1 MKKFMQNNGLSVA
14 LFVLYFIFHIGT
26 SITGQ
31 LQHNQELEDHGQP
44 PIGYWQYVASGNF
57 LETTMENW
65 ESEFLQMFAF
75 VVLTTFLVQKGTSE
89 SKKPGELEAV
99 DRDPRLSPTKEDT
112 PWPVSRG
119 GLVLVIYENSL
130 SLALFLLFLISFV
143 LHAVGGAQAYSQTEM
158 LHGNQPVSVLQYFFS
173 AQFWYESLQNWQSEF
188 FSVGVL
194 IILTIYLRQRGSSQ
208 SKPVDSP
215 HSATGVE

>member
-31 LQHNQELEDHGQP
+31 LQHNQELEDHGQA

-75 VVLTTFLVQKGTSE
+75 VLLTTSLKQIGSSE
-89 SKKPGELEAV
+89 SKKPGEAESV
-99 DRDPRLSPTKEDT
+99 DRDPRLAPNKDDT

-119 GLVLVIYENSL
+119 GLILVIYENSL

-194 IILTIYLRQRGSSQ
+194 IILSIYLRQRGSSQ